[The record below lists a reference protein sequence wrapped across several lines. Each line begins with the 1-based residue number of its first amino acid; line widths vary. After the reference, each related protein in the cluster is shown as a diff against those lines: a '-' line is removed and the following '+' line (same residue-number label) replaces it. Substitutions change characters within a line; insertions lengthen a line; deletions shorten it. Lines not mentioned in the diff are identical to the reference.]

1 MTRCSLSARS
11 LVRSLIEEF
20 KREIGL
26 KSPMLTG
33 QSFLGIKV
41 MNEELMLLKH
51 TSPSKKSLKRS

>member
-1 MTRCSLSARS
+1 
-11 LVRSLIEEF
+11 VRSLIEEF